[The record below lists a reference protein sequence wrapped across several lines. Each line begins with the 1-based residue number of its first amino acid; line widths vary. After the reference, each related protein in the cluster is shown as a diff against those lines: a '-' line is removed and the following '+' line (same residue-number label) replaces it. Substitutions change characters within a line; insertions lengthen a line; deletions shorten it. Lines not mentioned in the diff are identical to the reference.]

1 VHCTHHPTGDSKRRA
16 STAPESAALPT
27 TSLQTRIF
35 SNLLVKRSDP
45 SYHRDRTLKCCHEN
59 IFLFVERTHCSQ
71 EVENSI
77 ARGEDVGSSRV
88 IFRGRRGYAWGSIGE
103 AAETLRA
110 SLAHGSCPLP
120 ALWCT
125 KVQLCLH
132 KFGLASFELRLRSV
146 VMGRHVG
153 ARTSV
158 SNTCAARTGC
168 MFSRS
173 PVRLLDCAASQPLLD
188 FLSCG
193 CGCGGGCSCLCFLF
207 GVYRND

>member
-1 VHCTHHPTGDSKRRA
+1 MLHSPVSVIVRMHGRGAIENYALCLVHLVLPGGPQSVHCTHHPTGDSKRRA

-27 TSLQTRIF
+27 ASLQTRIF

-132 KFGLASFELRLRSV
+132 KFGLASFELRLPLRADDV
-146 VMGRHVG
+146 V
-153 ARTSV
+153 
-158 SNTCAARTGC
+158 
-168 MFSRS
+168 
-173 PVRLLDCAASQPLLD
+173 
-188 FLSCG
+188 
-193 CGCGGGCSCLCFLF
+193 
-207 GVYRND
+207 